1 MGKNIGKPWEHHEKH
16 TGNHWKTIRQPL
28 RNNWKNHLATMEK
41 HKKTIRKPVDKNIGK
56 PFDNYGKN
64 IGQT

>member
-1 MGKNIGKPWEHHEKH
+1 
-16 TGNHWKTIRQPL
+16 
-28 RNNWKNHLATMEK
+28 MEK

-64 IGQT
+64 IRQT